1 MPRRGVIRF
10 EARGRVFSA
19 YAPRPVRE
27 PDSRAGQWPANR
39 FGAPLSIV
47 TSVGYDGD
55 VTRAW
60 ILLAVALVGC
70 KLDGPPSPA
79 GPILGCYSVTD
90 SRDPRYVRGD
100 RLCLLGKGIVLNST
114 LSAGDEAY
122 EVAWSA
128 TGNDFLAVVPLAQT
142 GGARVEFPVKRHADG
157 KLDFSVGQT
166 WMTVRLEGP
175 SEPQG
180 HELLGKLDECR
191 TCIAENGRAGG
202 EEAAPPAPIYS
213 LRSCTMFLRVT
224 GAPCAALGMKAR

>member
-1 MPRRGVIRF
+1 MPRLCVTRFEPRRGFLGECAASTR
-10 EARGRVFSA
+10 AAGA
-19 YAPRPVRE
+19 
-27 PDSRAGQWPANR
+27 RAGQWPANR
-39 FGAPLSIV
+39 FGASLSIV

-55 VTRAW
+55 VTRSW
-60 ILLAVALVGC
+60 IFLAVALVGC
-70 KLDGPPSPA
+70 KRDAPPSPA
-79 GPILGCYSVTD
+79 APIIGCYSVTD

-128 TGNDFLAVVPLAQT
+128 TGNDFLAVVPPAQT
-142 GGARVEFPVKRHADG
+142 GGARIEFPVKRHADG

-175 SEPQG
+175 SEPKGQ
-180 HELLGKLDECR
+180 ELLGKLEDCR
-191 TCIAENGRAGG
+191 TCIAENGRDGG
-202 EEAAPPAPIYS
+202 EEATPPAPIYS